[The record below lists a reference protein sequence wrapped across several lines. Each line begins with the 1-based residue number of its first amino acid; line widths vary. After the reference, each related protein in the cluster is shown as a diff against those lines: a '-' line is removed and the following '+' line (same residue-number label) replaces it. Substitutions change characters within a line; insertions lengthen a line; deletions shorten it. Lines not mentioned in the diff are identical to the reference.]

1 MLSYL
6 VKMIYKIHE
15 RIVGR
20 NMRDERT
27 IKLLRPLGKKGVPM
41 EDILTLTGI
50 ALLWAGSFIVFT
62 QVSRLAGAL
71 IFSFA
76 LVSAVITL
84 SFHEV
89 PGLTFIG
96 DALTDFELVNGEAVQ
111 SNLGRALGILSSV
124 TQVAM
129 AVGLIMVALRA
140 KKP

>member
-1 MLSYL
+1 
-6 VKMIYKIHE
+6 
-15 RIVGR
+15 
-20 NMRDERT
+20 
-27 IKLLRPLGKKGVPM
+27 M